1 MNRLHIVGRQMLAGL
16 LLTCGSSVVVGDT
29 DLAEALRLAAD
40 NDPTFQAAGAANRA
54 AQEAT
59 PQARAGLLPNLS
71 ASADAFGNEL
81 DVREA
86 NTVSALGRSNFNS
99 SSMGVELSQPLYRKD
114 RWIRLDQ
121 AKTEVSASD
130 ASYEFAFQELLLR
143 VASRYFDVLRAR
155 DTLTFSRAEQEAF
168 GQQLEQSQQRFEVGL
183 IAITDVEEAK
193 AGFDLARAQVI
204 EAENAL
210 ANAREALREVTG
222 EYHAK
227 LSILGDAMPLDIPEP
242 NDIDAWTRTALERN
256 LQLKSRRFDTEGS
269 RLEIERVE
277 AGHLPTLDLV
287 GSHRR
292 AESNGGA
299 SGGSRIWNTAIGVE
313 LIVPIYTGGSVV
325 SQTRESRHLYQQS
338 LDEQEQLR
346 RQVQRQARDS
356 FLNVASGIS
365 RVRALDQAV
374 VSNRS
379 AVEATEAGFQVGT
392 RTTVDVLNA
401 QRDLFQAQRD
411 FADARY
417 SYVVDTLTL
426 KLAAGS
432 LSKEDIAL
440 VNSWLE

>member
-1 MNRLHIVGRQMLAGL
+1 MNRLHIVRRRLVAGL
-16 LLTCGSSVVVGDT
+16 LLACGSSVAPAAT
-29 DLAEALRLAAD
+29 DLAEALRLAAE
-40 NDPTFQAAGAANRA
+40 NDAEYQAAGAANRA

-59 PQARAGLLPNLS
+59 PQARADLLPSIS
-71 ASADAFGNEL
+71 ASADTFGTEL

-86 NTVSALGRSNFNS
+86 SAVAAEGRRRFNS
-99 SSMGVELSQPLYRKD
+99 RSMSVDLVQPLYRKD

-121 AKTEVSASD
+121 ARTEVSASD
-130 ASYEFAFQELLLR
+130 ADFEFAFQELLLR

-204 EAENAL
+204 EAENEL

-222 EYHAK
+222 EYHDE
-227 LSILGDAMPLDIPEP
+227 LSILGDSMPLELPEP
-242 NDIDAWTRTALERN
+242 DDIDAWTRTALERN
-256 LQLKSRRFDTEGS
+256 LELKSRRFDTEGS
-269 RLEIERVE
+269 RLEIERAE

-292 AESNGGA
+292 DRSSGGA
-299 SGGSRIWNTAIGVE
+299 SGGSRTWNSQIGLE
-313 LIVPIYTGGSVV
+313 LRVPIYLGGSIV

-346 RQVQRQARDS
+346 RQVQRQARDAY
-356 FLNVASGIS
+356 LNVASGIS
-365 RVRALDQAV
+365 RVRALAQAV

-432 LSKEDIAL
+432 LSEEDIAL